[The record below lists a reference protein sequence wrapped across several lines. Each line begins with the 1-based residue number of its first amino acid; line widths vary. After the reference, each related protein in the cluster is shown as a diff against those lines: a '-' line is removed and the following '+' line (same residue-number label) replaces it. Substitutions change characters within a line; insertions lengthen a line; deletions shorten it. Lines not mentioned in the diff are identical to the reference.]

1 VREQPKEGVLYQ
13 TNSINSFCA
22 PHHPMK
28 VFHNVSVAKR
38 LWMLSLLA
46 LVTMIS
52 TAVGSQQWGQ
62 RALATALAKI
72 EDHDA
77 RIALA
82 LRWRGLVAAGTED
95 LVAKAVSAEPL
106 LQETMTPRL
115 KNVIAQV
122 SEIQKRATE
131 NADSPAE
138 KQALDKVAQARK
150 TMLDVVRAVDEA
162 RKSGDGN
169 AAVALLDQRLKPAAA
184 QYLGAMDDF
193 VKVQQDLRDESKAEA
208 LLHADR
214 VQQAGWATMALLVVV
229 SVIGV
234 AWMVRSITQ
243 PLHEAVQAAEAIA
256 AGNLTVRIEADRD
269 DELGHLMK
277 AIARMSQ
284 QLRGIVTEVR
294 QGVESVATASAE
306 IAHGNLDLSART
318 EQMAGKLQQTS
329 SSMDEVTTTVAQAAD
344 TARQANQLASAA
356 AASAGRGGQVVE
368 QVVSSMAR
376 ISEGSR
382 RIGDII
388 GTIDGIAFQT
398 NILALNAAVE
408 AARAGEQGRGFAVV
422 AGEVRALA
430 QRSAEAAKEIKGLI
444 STSMDTVDAGSALV
458 AQTGDAMKEIV
469 GNVQRVA
476 DLIGDI
482 AAGAGE
488 QREGIGQ
495 VNQAVNHLDQVT
507 QQNAALVEQSAAA
520 AHSLQQ
526 QAQRL
531 AQAVAVFNVGA
542 QPGGGTAFSSCPEAM
557 AREVVCRARANA
569 LASEAVE
576 AA

>member
-1 VREQPKEGVLYQ
+1 
-13 TNSINSFCA
+13 
-22 PHHPMK
+22 MK
-28 VFHNVSVAKR
+28 VLHNVSVAKR
-38 LWMLSLLA
+38 LWVLSLLA

-62 RALATALAKI
+62 RALTTALAKV

-95 LVAKAVSAEPL
+95 VVAKAVSAEPL

-115 KNVIAQV
+115 RSVTAQV
-122 SEIQKRATE
+122 NEVQKRATE

-150 TMLDVVRAVDEA
+150 TMLDVVRAVEEA
-162 RKSGDGN
+162 RKNGDGN
-169 AAVALLDQRLKPAAA
+169 AAVALLDQRLKPAAV

-193 VKVQQDLRDESKAEA
+193 VTVQQGLRDESKAEA

-229 SVIGV
+229 SVVGV

-243 PLHEAVQAAEAIA
+243 PLHEAAQAAEAIA

-284 QLRGIVTEVR
+284 QLRGIVAEVR
-294 QGVESVATASAE
+294 QGVDSVATASAE
-306 IAHGNLDLSART
+306 IAQGNLDLSART

-356 AASAGRGGQVVE
+356 AASAGRGGLVVE

-458 AQTGDAMKEIV
+458 AQTGEAMKEIV

-495 VNQAVNHLDQVT
+495 INQAVNHLDQVT

-542 QPGGGTAFSSCPEAM
+542 QPGGLSAWASASPASPQ
-557 AREVVCRARANA
+557 A
-569 LASEAVE
+569 LASEALE